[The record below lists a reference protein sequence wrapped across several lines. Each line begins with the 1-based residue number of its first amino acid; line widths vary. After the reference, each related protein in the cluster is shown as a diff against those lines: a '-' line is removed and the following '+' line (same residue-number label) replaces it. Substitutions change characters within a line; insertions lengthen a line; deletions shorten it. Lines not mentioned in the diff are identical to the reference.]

1 VYFMRLAL
9 ELLVQ
14 SLCIQVDTFGS
25 NTAAGWAQYWCL
37 MLAAL
42 PSALDDFATNPPSF
56 RYNRSN
62 SHYTSTQYRNAV
74 VSRPKESDESLLTPR
89 ARDVAATQAEQAA
102 ARGLLTRYWDT
113 PTSPPNLRDSVW
125 RWTIGA
131 KTGVTNMDDM
141 GVVGDKSSGWGR
153 VSELVL

>member
-1 VYFMRLAL
+1 MRLAL